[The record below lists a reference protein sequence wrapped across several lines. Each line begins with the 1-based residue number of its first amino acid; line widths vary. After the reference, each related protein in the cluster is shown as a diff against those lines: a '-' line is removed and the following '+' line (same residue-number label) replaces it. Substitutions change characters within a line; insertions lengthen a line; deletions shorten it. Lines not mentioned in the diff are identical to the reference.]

1 MGSKFH
7 EIQAFGQFC
16 DLVSAKI
23 IVKPLIQEIRKIL
36 YDALNREE
44 V

>member
-1 MGSKFH
+1 MKFKR
-7 EIQAFGQFC
+7 FGQFC

-23 IVKPLIQEIRKIL
+23 IVKPLIQENREIL
-36 YDALNREE
+36 YDALNREK